1 MLIIATI
8 VSFIPFICIY
18 LWLRNG
24 VSKEESHRKL
34 CDKALVQG
42 FLAVLP
48 VILLAIIFTA
58 LIFFTGVKSS
68 NPLLYQALYTFFVL
82 ALSEE
87 VAKYRMTTRLMKK
100 YDHPYSWLDLTV
112 LFTVVGIG
120 FGMLESVIYA
130 IGASVPVVL
139 VRGICVPHVSYGFLV
154 GYFYGK
160 GLKTGN
166 KITKLIG
173 FAIAFLIHGMY
184 DFSLTEEFMA
194 INDNLVVVPLIL
206 ATTDIVLA
214 VIMIVFT
221 RKARRREE
229 YTIEVVNEPKD

>member
-42 FLAVLP
+42 FLTVLP
-48 VILLAIIFTA
+48 VILLAIIFTG

-100 YDHPYSWLDLTV
+100 
-112 LFTVVGIG
+112 
-120 FGMLESVIYA
+120 SVI
-130 IGASVPVVL
+130 SME
-139 VRGICVPHVSYGFLV
+139 RD
-154 GYFYGK
+154 
-160 GLKTGN
+160 LKQEIRSPN
-166 KITKLIG
+166 
-173 FAIAFLIHGMY
+173 
-184 DFSLTEEFMA
+184 
-194 INDNLVVVPLIL
+194 
-206 ATTDIVLA
+206 
-214 VIMIVFT
+214 
-221 RKARRREE
+221 
-229 YTIEVVNEPKD
+229 